1 MVLPKLYYHLLCL
14 IRTLMYK
21 LIYKKAFVMPL
32 SSTYRAGFH
41 VVIEHNGGVKIGN
54 NCFFNNYC
62 TLASRAGITI
72 GDGTLFGENVKV
84 YDHNHCYKDI
94 NVPIKNQGYTSAPV
108 TIGKHCWISSNVVIL
123 KGVTIGDNCVIGA
136 GCVIYKD
143 VPDNSVVVN
152 QQQHQIK
159 FMPNHGK

>member
-1 MVLPKLYYHLLCL
+1 MIVLKLYYHLLCWVK
-14 IRTLMYK
+14 TLFYK
-21 LIYKKAFVMPL
+21 LIYNKSFIMPL
-32 SSTYRAGFH
+32 NSAYRSGFH
-41 VVIEHNGGVKIGN
+41 VVIEQPGGVKIGEH
-54 NCFFNNYC
+54 CFFNNYC

-84 YDHNHCYKDI
+84 YDHNHCYKDVSI
-94 NVPIKNQGYTSAPV
+94 PIKDQGYTSAPI
-108 TIGKHCWISSNVVIL
+108 TIGKHCWIGSNVVIL

-152 QQQHQIK
+152 HQNQVIQRYG
-159 FMPNHGK
+159 N